1 MLKFIAGFIAGI
13 YVTQKF
19 GDQVPDVSQCI
30 EKIANYINNKIEQKN
45 KADKTCK
52 DTNTD

>member
-19 GDQVPDVSQCI
+19 RDQVPDI
-30 EKIANYINNKIEQKN
+30 TEYIDKIVNYIDNKIESNNKTDKDNKN
-45 KADKTCK
+45 D
-52 DTNTD
+52 